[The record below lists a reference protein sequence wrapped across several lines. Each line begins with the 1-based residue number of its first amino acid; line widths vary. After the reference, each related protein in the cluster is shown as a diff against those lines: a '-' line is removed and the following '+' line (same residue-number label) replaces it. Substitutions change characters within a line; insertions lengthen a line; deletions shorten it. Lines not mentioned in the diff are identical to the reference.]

1 MRCASIDIL
10 AMDKNKKKKAADGT
24 RKGEKRLSDYKSRE
38 AEGKS
43 GAETQFQK
51 AFGTSKDAPRKG

>member
-1 MRCASIDIL
+1 
-10 AMDKNKKKKAADGT
+10 MDKNKKKKAADGT

-43 GAETQFQK
+43 GAEAQFQK
-51 AFGTSKDAPRKG
+51 AFGKSKDALRKG